1 MPHKGIILNPATRQ
15 TEDGSPALII
25 SLRMMQKKW
34 GDVICSIRLHSSI
47 LINGGINILISNEN
61 NEKCSVRSHWHC
73 FRPMRKSWQTR
84 KIKPFYPFVGQSEI
98 CLYSEKLTQYL
109 AGNISQTTSVLG
121 HAFSA
126 IHDCV
131 AFKISDHSS
140 S

>member
-1 MPHKGIILNPATRQ
+1 MNPATRQ